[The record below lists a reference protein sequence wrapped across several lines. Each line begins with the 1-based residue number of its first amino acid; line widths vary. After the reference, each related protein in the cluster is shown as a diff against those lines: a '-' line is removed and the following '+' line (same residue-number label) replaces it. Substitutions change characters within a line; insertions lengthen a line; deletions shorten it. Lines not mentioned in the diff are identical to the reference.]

1 MVAGL
6 LVEHIIIDSGVP
18 GSVPPLDVP
27 VTMHY
32 YIDDWYWDRQ
42 GAALVSNFIW
52 RNVWPVGRRKTRGRS
67 GRALSLIHI
76 SEPTRPY

>member
-42 GAALVSNFIW
+42 GAELVS
-52 RNVWPVGRRKTRGRS
+52 
-67 GRALSLIHI
+67 
-76 SEPTRPY
+76 